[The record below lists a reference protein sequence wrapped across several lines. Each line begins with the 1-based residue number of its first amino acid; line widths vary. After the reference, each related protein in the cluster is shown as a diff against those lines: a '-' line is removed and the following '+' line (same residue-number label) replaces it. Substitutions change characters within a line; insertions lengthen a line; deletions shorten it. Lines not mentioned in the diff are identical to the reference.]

1 MDFSVN
7 WIAVLIAGA
16 VAMAIGAAWYMI
28 LANQWLA
35 AIGKTRDQLD
45 ASPTPFIIAF
55 VCELVMAFFIAVLT
69 RNLFDAVT
77 VANGIQAGLVGWAG
91 FTITAMILNHR
102 YENAKWSLTAINGGY
117 LLVVVLAQGAIIGLL
132 G

>member
-7 WIAVLIAGA
+7 WIAILIAGA
-16 VAMAIGAAWYMI
+16 VAMAVGAAWYMI
-28 LANQWLA
+28 LSRQWLD
-35 AIGKTRDQLD
+35 AIDKSRDQLD

-55 VCELVMAFFIAVLT
+55 ACEVVMAFFIAVLT

-77 VANGIQAGLVGWAG
+77 VPNAIQAGLLGWAG

-117 LLVVVLAQGAIIGLL
+117 LLLVVLVQGVVIGMM